1 MKIAV
6 RCTSVRVVPSDA
18 SGFIVDAEVADRT
31 EVIRQAIHE
40 MTEAEIDNAF
50 GKENADRAA
59 DEARRAIDR
68 GLKQAAL
75 ESRLAEAEAERLLAG
90 KAICSALGIC
100 HDYALSIPKIVA
112 DLDAQTY
119 RRFVEA
125 NKEDALSAR
134 VRELE
139 EALRPVLDQRN
150 IVVNGSMVVTLCLT
164 RDEYN
169 RAARALK
176 GEG

>member
-1 MKIAV
+1 MKIEV

-59 DEARRAIDR
+59 DAARHAIDR

-75 ESRLAEAEAERLLAG
+75 ESRLAEAEKER
-90 KAICSALGIC
+90 
-100 HDYALSIPKIVA
+100 
-112 DLDAQTY
+112 
-119 RRFVEA
+119 
-125 NKEDALSAR
+125 DALSAR